1 MYNKKVLQKIMS
13 IIVIFIVIFS
23 LSLYSFAVENTTDG
37 NITDENTTSDSNSVT
52 PMTLKEQQEQV
63 KQQLAQAN
71 DELTYVEG
79 ELSTKMLNI
88 QKIEDQISEYSKKVD
103 EANSKYNELKA
114 EVDKSESELSS
125 AKEKYDKRYKLLQQ
139 RLVALYRRGNGRYLD
154 VILGSKSVMELFSNY
169 YIIESIVNYDSK
181 EIKELYDEK
190 QRIEKNTND
199 LKDKK
204 EQLKI
209 IKEDSE
215 SQTIFLTNTKI
226 ILENEKASLD
236 DSQKEILAQ
245 IDAYKKQQEEINNLI
260 QYQISSS
267 TYELQY
273 SGGVM
278 QWPTVE
284 NAYITSPF
292 GTRLHPIY
300 GIMKMHKGIDIG
312 GGVKVGDPIYAASDG
327 VIIYSNY
334 NNGGYGNMVMI
345 DHGINSEGVKIV
357 TLYGHGSKLLKNVG
371 DMVKKGDVIMEL
383 GSTGNSTGPHVH
395 FEVRENGVAVDP
407 KKYLS
412 SNW

>member
-190 QRIEKNTND
+190 QRIEKD
-199 LKDKK
+199 
-204 EQLKI
+204 
-209 IKEDSE
+209 
-215 SQTIFLTNTKI
+215 
-226 ILENEKASLD
+226 
-236 DSQKEILAQ
+236 
-245 IDAYKKQQEEINNLI
+245 
-260 QYQISSS
+260 
-267 TYELQY
+267 
-273 SGGVM
+273 
-278 QWPTVE
+278 
-284 NAYITSPF
+284 
-292 GTRLHPIY
+292 
-300 GIMKMHKGIDIG
+300 
-312 GGVKVGDPIYAASDG
+312 
-327 VIIYSNY
+327 
-334 NNGGYGNMVMI
+334 
-345 DHGINSEGVKIV
+345 
-357 TLYGHGSKLLKNVG
+357 
-371 DMVKKGDVIMEL
+371 
-383 GSTGNSTGPHVH
+383 
-395 FEVRENGVAVDP
+395 
-407 KKYLS
+407 
-412 SNW
+412 

>member
-412 SNW
+412 SN